1 VRNGG
6 PLLALLF
13 AASGCAERGATE
25 WYALDLGDRTVGV
38 EERRVTPTSDGGAD
52 VVRRWRVAGGA
63 GEATAHVGPG
73 ETLQVDLGPLVA
85 RRVDAPPD
93 LPDDLNALL
102 SVPVGPIEGARS
114 ARSVSFVVS
123 GAEIAE
129 RPPLQAVSP
138 WPRASSPGG
147 SITVTVPIALEVPS
161 DLRKQV
167 ESWIAA
173 SGEGDCQAR
182 SDALV
187 ALAEAEGVDAT
198 VLVGLVYLESEGP
211 GLYPHAWV
219 EIPSPYGPFWADPTL
234 GQPVADASRLVLAED
249 GPDAPVTVLRAL
261 STIAVTS
268 VDRR

>member
-1 VRNGG
+1 MRNGG

-13 AASGCAERGATE
+13 ASSGCRERGATE

-52 VVRRWRVAGGA
+52 VVRRWRVAGGS

-102 SVPVGPIEGARS
+102 SVPVGAIEGARS
-114 ARSVSFVVS
+114 ARTVSFVVS
-123 GAEIAE
+123 GADVPD
-129 RPPLQAVSP
+129 RPPLQA
-138 WPRASSPGG
+138 SSSG
-147 SITVTVPIALEVPS
+147 SVTVTVPIALEVPS

-167 ESWIAA
+167 ERWIAA

-198 VLVGLVYLESEGP
+198 VLVGLVYLESEGA

-219 EIPSPYGPFWADPTL
+219 EIASPYGPFWADPTL
-234 GQPVADASRLVLAED
+234 GQPVADAARLVLAED